1 MIKLLQLGFF
11 FVLISSFA
19 QNNEEK
25 FLITENI
32 NKFKIPDSLQN
43 QTYKS
48 LKTRFHK
55 HSNSFEKANLYAR
68 SYIKKS
74 LIAKDSI
81 EMARGYFLL
90 SSISHDSLIIS
101 YLDRAIDLS
110 KNFHSKYYPALL
122 YYSKGDYYFE
132 NANYKEALD
141 NYFISY
147 NMTKDN
153 NPVLAYD
160 SKFNIGSLKNR
171 VGKYKEAQK
180 IFKEYYDYILSEE
193 SKYPKDYYNELIALF
208 ALSDSYTRLKK
219 LDTATTINQKGIKI
233 SLLNNDKDMY
243 HYFIM
248 NEGVNLYFKKKYKSS
263 IDSLKKA
270 IPNIIKLGDQS
281 NIMFSRLYL
290 GKAYY
295 ELNKV
300 KEAVKQYKKVDSLFS
315 DYKDFFPEIRE
326 GYKSLIDFYKN
337 NGDKENQ
344 LFYLNRLIFVDS
356 IYNINYKYINDKI
369 IKNYDTPNLI
379 LEKQRLIKKLNRSNS
394 FKNKGI
400 LYLLIVLVILSI
412 FLIINYRTKKIYR
425 KKFERLIDTDNK
437 QENEFINKKKQDFTY
452 LSEDITQKIKIG
464 LEKFKSNN
472 DYLNPHVS
480 ISTLAKKMDSNS
492 KYLSLFINH
501 YEQKKFTNYINDLR
515 IEYAMEKIKN
525 DKKFRKYTIK
535 AIAYEIGFSN
545 PVSFSQAFYKK
556 TGIKPSY
563 FIKQLESDLETK
575 K

>member
-19 QNNEEK
+19 QNNEEN

-55 HSNSFEKANLYAR
+55 HSNSFEKANLYSK

-248 NEGVNLYFKKKYKSS
+248 NEGVNLYFQKKYKSS

-300 KEAVKQYKKVDSLFS
+300 KKAVKQYKKVDSLFS

-412 FLIINYRTKKIYR
+412 FLINNYRTKKIYR
-425 KKFERLIDTDNK
+425 KKFE
-437 QENEFINKKKQDFTY
+437 
-452 LSEDITQKIKIG
+452 
-464 LEKFKSNN
+464 
-472 DYLNPHVS
+472 
-480 ISTLAKKMDSNS
+480 
-492 KYLSLFINH
+492 
-501 YEQKKFTNYINDLR
+501 
-515 IEYAMEKIKN
+515 
-525 DKKFRKYTIK
+525 
-535 AIAYEIGFSN
+535 
-545 PVSFSQAFYKK
+545 
-556 TGIKPSY
+556 
-563 FIKQLESDLETK
+563 
-575 K
+575 